1 MGGILSKCRSL
12 LSKRGAASSKSAPQK
27 PVSIDQKDTV
37 SLRNN
42 EDEMRLTASNSLSEA
57 EAKASMTQYATQSVS
72 EGSQP
77 PAVFNP
83 PWSTAVSED
92 LWATRGWTLQEF
104 LAASRVKCFT
114 GDWRPV
120 DDAGGTPKFDA
131 YREQRTSSLVY
142 SDLVNTTGSVD
153 WLEYNPGVD
162 QAIEILQAMCTRKTT
177 KPEDMVYSVL
187 SSLNLDIPVKYG
199 EGFDSAFY
207 RLQVQILSKVTD
219 RGLLSWE
226 EGTPSPYN
234 SMLAGCF
241 TAWGHT
247 NCEDVYSEYP
257 DFDPTISFDSNGV
270 MRIMGPNSSQV
281 PTIGLKELEYGET
294 LPEKAPQWV
303 YIQ

>member
-1 MGGILSKCRSL
+1 M
-12 LSKRGAASSKSAPQK
+12 
-27 PVSIDQKDTV
+27 
-37 SLRNN
+37 
-42 EDEMRLTASNSLSEA
+42 
-57 EAKASMTQYATQSVS
+57 
-72 EGSQP
+72 
-77 PAVFNP
+77 
-83 PWSTAVSED
+83 
-92 LWATRGWTLQEF
+92 
-104 LAASRVKCFT
+104 
-114 GDWRPV
+114 
-120 DDAGGTPKFDA
+120 
-131 YREQRTSSLVY
+131 
-142 SDLVNTTGSVD
+142 D

-207 RLQVQILSKVTD
+207 GLQVQILSKVTD
-219 RGLLSWE
+219 RGLLTWE
-226 EGTPSPYN
+226 EGTSSPYN

-241 TAWGHT
+241 TWWGHT

-270 MRIMGPNSSQV
+270 MRIMASLHTLHTSPAQPHAFALLGTEQFTGTYVGVMLRRLPGEV
-281 PTIGLKELEYGET
+281 PLYRRIGLKELEYGET